1 MRTLKFI
8 YLILKSIFFTVLFFN
23 IGPGIAIGIAYFR
36 GKLVNPM
43 DWQTHYATGFS
54 IMVILL
60 VVFGIYEIFKQ
71 TDLPY

>member
-1 MRTLKFI
+1 MKKLKFL
-8 YLILKSIFFTVLFFN
+8 YLVLKMTFFTVVFFN
-23 IGPGIAIGIAYFR
+23 IGPAIAIGIAYFR

-43 DWQTHYATGFS
+43 DWQTYYATGFS
-54 IMVILL
+54 VMVILL